1 LYASSFSIAVVS
13 GTSVEEFNRTSSPA
27 YEELPSG
34 GGGGVVDKFEELR
47 GLRGGGGLSAAAR
60 LADGFISSAVERH
73 RHHAELD
80 VPQNNMVSYTHD
92 VNNGGHEADGD
103 GSVKTKLLQV
113 IGSIAASFATRDDLD
128 PDPDYRNKWPVSLCN
143 CVGSCQLQY
152 VQELRSLFQRH
163 EVYPPQIL

>member
-1 LYASSFSIAVVS
+1 LYASSFAVVVS

-27 YEELPSG
+27 YEELASG
-34 GGGGVVDKFEELR
+34 GGGGVDAKFEELR
-47 GLRGGGGLSAAAR
+47 GLRGDGGLSADAAV
-60 LADGFISSAVERH
+60 LADGFISSAVDHH

-92 VNNGGHEADGD
+92 VNNGGDEADGD

-113 IGSIAASFATRDDLD
+113 IGSIAARFTRRDDSD
-128 PDPDYRNKWPVSLCN
+128 PDPDYRKKWPVSLCN

-152 VQELRSLFQRH
+152 VQEVRSLFQRH
-163 EVYPPQIL
+163 EVYAPQI